1 MKIRSKSGETMFW
14 VEKHAKM
21 VRFINGV
28 VEVDDKIGKE
38 MLACGYKQEGV
49 ETVSAPKR
57 VVEPKQEKV
66 VAEKKA
72 VPPIPSTTQPKFKV

>member
-1 MKIRSKSGETMFW
+1 MKIKAKNGETMFW
-14 VEKHAKM
+14 VEKHRKM

-49 ETVSAPKR
+49 GAVSMPKQM
-57 VVEPKQEKV
+57 VEPKRENV
-66 VAEKKA
+66 VGKRTLSNI
-72 VPPIPSTTQPKFKV
+72 VSTTQPKFKV

>member
-1 MKIRSKSGETMFW
+1 MKIRSKNGETMFW

-21 VRFINGV
+21 VRFIDGV

-57 VVEPKQEKV
+57 VIEPKKEVVVEKR
-66 VAEKKA
+66 AI
-72 VPPIPSTTQPKFKV
+72 PPTPSTTQPKFKV

>member
-1 MKIRSKSGETMFW
+1 MKIRSRNGETMFY

-28 VEVDDKIGKE
+28 VEVEDKIGKE

-49 ETVSAPKR
+49 KTVSTPKR
-57 VVEPKQEKV
+57 VIKPKKEV
-66 VAEKKA
+66 VVGKKA
-72 VPPIPSTTQPKFKV
+72 IPPTPSTTQLKFKV

>member
-1 MKIRSKSGETMFW
+1 MFW

-21 VRFINGV
+21 VRFIDGV
-28 VEVDDKIGKE
+28 VEVDDMIGKE

-49 ETVSAPKR
+49 ETVSSPKR

-66 VAEKKA
+66 VVEKKA
-72 VPPIPSTTQPKFKV
+72 VPPTPSTMQPKFKV

>member
-1 MKIRSKSGETMFW
+1 MKIRSKNGETMFY

-38 MLACGYKQEGV
+38 MLACGYKQDGV
-49 ETVSAPKR
+49 TVSTPKQVIKPKKEVVVEKR
-57 VVEPKQEKV
+57 VEKPV
-66 VAEKKA
+66 V
-72 VPPIPSTTQPKFKV
+72 PTTQPKFKV

>member
-1 MKIRSKSGETMFW
+1 MKIRSRNGETMFY

-28 VEVDDKIGKE
+28 VEVEDKIGKE

-49 ETVSAPKR
+49 ETVSTPKR
-57 VVEPKQEKV
+57 VIKPKKEQV
-66 VAEKKA
+66 VD
-72 VPPIPSTTQPKFKV
+72 VRPTSMQPKFKV

>member
-57 VVEPKQEKV
+57 VVEPKREV
-66 VAEKKA
+66 VVEKKA
-72 VPPIPSTTQPKFKV
+72 VPPTHSTTQPKFKV

>member
-1 MKIRSKSGETMFW
+1 MKIRSKNGETMFW
-14 VEKHAKM
+14 VEKHTKM

-57 VVEPKQEKV
+57 VIEPKKEV
-66 VAEKKA
+66 VVEKKA
-72 VPPIPSTTQPKFKV
+72 VPTTPSTTQPKFKV